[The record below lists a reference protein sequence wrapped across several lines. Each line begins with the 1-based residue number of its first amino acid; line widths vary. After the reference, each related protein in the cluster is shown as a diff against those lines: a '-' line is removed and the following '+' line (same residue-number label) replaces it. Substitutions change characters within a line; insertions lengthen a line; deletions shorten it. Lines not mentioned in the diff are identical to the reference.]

1 MTPERAMK
9 GLVSAALANNVGAV
23 ARLFDSEPLEM
34 PSVALVRAIAVGNT
48 DVALDLAGRGV
59 AFEPYL
65 QPAPQHSVWGG
76 PSSTSTCGWERVFGM
91 PISACGISPMCEDRA
106 FACR

>member
-65 QPAPQHSVWGG
+65 QPAPQLEHAESGVEERTRFL
-76 PSSTSTCGWERVFGM
+76 PSGSSRNG
-91 PISACGISPMCEDRA
+91 
-106 FACR
+106 